1 MQYIASVRIQTHD
14 TIFTANKMFQC
25 YLIQKS
31 IHTLPELSID
41 LPNIFHPVTAES

>member
-14 TIFTANKMFQC
+14 TIFTALNVSM
-25 YLIQKS
+25 LIHVQKS

-41 LPNIFHPVTAES
+41 LPNIFHPVTVGS